1 MSVPDAVPD
10 CKTLTSWTK
19 SPNAVVRDGSVPL
32 EERMLFIALLSHANL
47 RELPLLA
54 WPGNERLTRY
64 MGRSERTIQRLLAA
78 LERRGWISVE
88 HSGPRRFVTILAYED
103 LLHIE

>member
-32 EERMLFIALLSHANL
+32 EEIKKMLAAGSSFKDYSIGEPTKAKQPGRWNVPVEMSIVRKHNL
-47 RELPLLA
+47 AVRKDNPA
-54 WPGNERLTRY
+54 KRY
-64 MGRSERTIQRLLAA
+64 MVDGGI
-78 LERRGWISVE
+78 
-88 HSGPRRFVTILAYED
+88 
-103 LLHIE
+103 